1 MVDIISRGENFIL
14 IFLRV
19 LVINFVR
26 LIVNRI
32 CDTEMNA
39 PDINTI

>member
-14 IFLRV
+14 IFRV
-19 LVINFVR
+19 LVIIFVK

-32 CDTEMNA
+32 MEINVS
-39 PDINTI
+39 DINAI